1 MAKGIDPFEKF
12 KAATLGEPSLSEAIK
27 PSPASV
33 PSTDVVEAPVVAD
46 NVIPEVA
53 PVKKVSKT
61 ANKEQMCFYIDKGL
75 KKRLARLKYEQDLA
89 YNDALEEAIIMLL
102 AKYGIQ

>member
-12 KAATLGEPSLSEAIK
+12 KAATLGDPSLSDAIK
-27 PSPASV
+27 PAPAQDPV
-33 PSTDVVEAPVVAD
+33 PEPVK
-46 NVIPEVA
+46 VIEEPA

-75 KKRLARLKYEQDLA
+75 KKRLARLKYEEGLA
-89 YNDALEEAIIMLL
+89 YNDALEEAVNLL
-102 AKYGIQ
+102 LQKYGI

>member
-27 PSPASV
+27 PAPAAVPSPA
-33 PSTDVVEAPVVAD
+33 PIIIKEETAQIPVEA
-46 NVIPEVA
+46 A

-75 KKRLARLKYEQDLA
+75 KKRLAKLKYEQDLA
-89 YNDALEEAIIMLL
+89 YNDALEEAILLLL
-102 AKYGIQ
+102 AKYENQ